1 MLTVLYGYAILWL
14 AGRFYRGT
22 PWDIKADTSCN
33 QIRRANFVLPRG
45 ADWGIRPHGRLREAT
60 FKTGSRR
67 AGLKIFFAQSP
78 AQMIHYE
85 LIFEEALL
93 IEYLHECKKAGL
105 NVRVIY
111 IRHCDCS
118 DAPPQQAQFLG
129 CDLLYPSVPYYS
141 VLHEERDDVLRSGL
155 SVHLNFNGL
164 FDTSSHLREFIDWR
178 RANVKGDGT
187 DGEPLVEMI
196 PAELYL
202 FKDFD

>member
-1 MLTVLYGYAILWL
+1 MGYQSGYVVQSNAPSKFCSSEGRGLGAKTSWPL
-14 AGRFYRGT
+14 AGS
-22 PWDIKADTSCN
+22 DIQNRIEESWIEN
-33 QIRRANFVLPRG
+33 
-45 ADWGIRPHGRLREAT
+45 
-60 FKTGSRR
+60 
-67 AGLKIFFAQSP
+67 FFAQSP

-187 DGEPLVEMI
+187 DGEPLDEMI

-202 FKDFD
+202 YKDFDRSPS